1 MQRLDQELCMSF
13 VRKDRILFS
22 FTKVQFEVMSKR
34 VTTWVLEEDGGER
47 EEQLSVVCITV
58 ERESM

>member
-34 VTTWVLEEDGGER
+34 VTMWVLEEDGGER